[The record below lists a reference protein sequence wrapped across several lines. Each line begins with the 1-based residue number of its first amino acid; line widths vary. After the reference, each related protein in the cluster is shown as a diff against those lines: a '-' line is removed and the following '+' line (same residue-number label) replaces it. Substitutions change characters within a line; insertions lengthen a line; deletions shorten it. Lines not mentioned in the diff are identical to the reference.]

1 MGKGHQGLLGDLRVL
16 FSDWGTVKGKPS
28 LKEALRIILVK
39 PGAQA
44 LAFYRFYHW
53 LHQRGFRLLPEV
65 LCRLNF
71 FLTGAEIDPAAEI
84 GPGCHI
90 SHSAGVTI
98 GRGVRIG
105 SNVWILH
112 NVTLGGRGASPFN
125 EGEEGYPRIGH
136 HVTLYT
142 GVTVLGNVE
151 IGDNAV
157 VGAHSLVLES
167 LPPGCLAYGVPA
179 KVVKARPEEPGE
191 SGASVD

>member
-1 MGKGHQGLLGDLRVL
+1 MMAKEPEGLFGDLRVL
-16 FSDWGTVKGKPS
+16 FSDWGTMQGKPN

-44 LAFYRFYHW
+44 LAFYRLYHW
-53 LHQRGFRLLPEV
+53 LHQRGLRLLPEV
-65 LCRLNF
+65 LSRLNF
-71 FLTGAEIDPAAEI
+71 LLTGAEIDPGAEI

-90 SHSAGVTI
+90 GHSAGVTI

-125 EGEEGYPRIGH
+125 LGEEGYPRIGH
-136 HVTLYT
+136 HVILYT
-142 GVTVLGNVE
+142 GVTILGNVE
-151 IGDNAV
+151 VGDNAV

-179 KVVKARPEEPGE
+179 RVVRTREEAAGK
-191 SGASVD
+191 D